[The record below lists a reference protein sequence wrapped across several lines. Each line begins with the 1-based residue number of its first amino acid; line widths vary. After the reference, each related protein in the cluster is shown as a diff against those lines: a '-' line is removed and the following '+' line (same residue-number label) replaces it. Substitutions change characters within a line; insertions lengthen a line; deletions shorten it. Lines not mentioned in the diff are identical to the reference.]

1 MASIGRDPNGGKRI
15 LFVDDDGTRRTI
27 RLGKVSIKLAET
39 IKHHVET
46 MLACRR
52 AGVPLPAATATW
64 LGSID
69 NVLHERLAK
78 AGLVPR
84 RQNETLGAFLTSWL
98 QSRRHYKLTT
108 RDAWSRPI
116 SDLIGFFGSDTPLRK
131 IGHDEAQAF
140 RQHLIDRGLR
150 DTTIYKRLQHVK
162 LFFRDA
168 VRQKLV
174 DANPFEYVTHR
185 VGRPEERRVY
195 VSAETV
201 EKVIRQCPN
210 ATWRLLL
217 ILARYAGLRTPSEP
231 FALRWRD
238 ILWDEDRF
246 IVDSPKTGPRAVPL
260 FPRVRQ
266 ALAEAFEVA
275 PEGAEFVIPEEM
287 RRRAMGPHGLRNA
300 NLRTTLEKII
310 KRAGLKP
317 WPRLWHNLRASCE
330 TDLVAR
336 YPLPW
341 VAKWLGNTSITAM
354 KHYVDVTDE
363 AFRQAAR
370 RGTESGTLLAHFA
383 AQNEEATKCKD
394 VKNST

>member
-27 RLGKVSIKLAET
+27 RLGKMSIKLAET
-39 IKHHVET
+39 VKHHVET

-52 AGVPLPAATATW
+52 AGVPLPPATATW
-64 LGSID
+64 LSSID
-69 NVLHERLAK
+69 EVLHERLAK

-84 RQNETLGAFLTSWL
+84 RQNETLGKFLADWL
-98 QSRRHYKLTT
+98 QSRSHYKATS
-108 RDAWSRPI
+108 RDAWSRSI
-116 SDLIGFFGSDTPLRK
+116 NDLIGFFGSDTPLRK
-131 IGHDEAQAF
+131 IGRDEAQAF
-140 RQHLIDRGLR
+140 RRHLIDRGLR
-150 DTTIYKRLQHVK
+150 DTTIHKRLQHVK

-168 VRQKLV
+168 VRQGRL

-185 VGRPEERRVY
+185 AGRPEERRLY
-195 VSAETV
+195 VSTETV
-201 EKVIRQCPN
+201 EKVVRQCPN

-266 ALAEAFEVA
+266 ALAEAFELA
-275 PEGAEFVIPEEM
+275 PEGAEFVIPEDM
-287 RRRAMGPHGLRNA
+287 RRRAMGPHGLHNT
-300 NLRTTLEKII
+300 NLRTTLEKLI

-330 TDLVAR
+330 TDLVQR
-336 YPLPW
+336 YPLPV
-341 VAKWLGNTSITAM
+341 VAKWLGNTSVIAM
-354 KHYVDVTDE
+354 RHYVDVTDE
-363 AFRQAAR
+363 VFRQAAQ

-383 AQNEEATKCKD
+383 AQRREATKSKD
-394 VKNST
+394 GNDST